1 MIFEVLMS
9 SLRSLIVSAGF
20 CFWGT
25 IASAQ
30 MTPEELKSL
39 VDTRSSN
46 LSGFQELLDD
56 PDPRRS
62 LAAVEGMLAS
72 GDSDLE
78 RMALRFALTNPDP
91 AIRATALEHHFSKLP
106 AIAVSFDASNVK
118 EDEMEDFILV
128 LKELGGSMGPDKT
141 GSFSYQPTAY
151 NEKIGCFPHASKT
164 GLCAMRLGAGFV
176 SLYFSG
182 GFVSGRWV
190 NFQADETGILRG
202 GVNFQYSN
210 SPAGSVPLTIRLL
223 D

>member
-1 MIFEVLMS
+1 MS
-9 SLRSLIVSAGF
+9 SLRSLIVSTGF
-20 CFWGT
+20 CFLGT

-39 VDTRSSN
+39 VDARSSN

-91 AIRATALEHHFSKLP
+91 TIRAAALEHHFSKLP
-106 AIAVSFDASNVK
+106 ALSVSFDASNVK
-118 EDEMEDFILV
+118 EEEMETFIRV
-128 LKELGGSMGPDKT
+128 IKGIGGSMGPDKI
-141 GSFSYQPTAY
+141 GSFSYQPAAY
-151 NEKIGCFPHASKT
+151 DEDDGCFPHASNKRA
-164 GLCAMRLGAGFV
+164 CAMRLGAGFV
-176 SLYFSG
+176 SLYFSAPG
-182 GFVSGRWV
+182 VEGRWV
-190 NFQADETGILRG
+190 NFQADETGTLRG
-202 GVNFQYSN
+202 GVNFDFN
-210 SPAGSVPLTIRLL
+210 GTPAGSVPLTIRLL